1 MNTMLTLAYV
11 AASDLDLATAWVRR
25 ALQEGRRPVL
35 VADAPDLP
43 VLRALA
49 LRFGLEHAVL
59 PPAPDHPAALSL
71 RPLMARIAQD
81 GAEAAF
87 LCDPVPFAMVFR
99 NNETVASWADRF
111 PAVRVLHQMGVREFR
126 FVGREAEYKIQ
137 IPWLLDSLVGR
148 HKGQRGFV
156 IGNGPSLRQTD
167 MSKLKDEITFGSNRS
182 FLGYEDWGYA
192 FKYWGIS
199 DRLQIE
205 MYREEYEEG
214 IDRDSIK
221 FFPFEYLP
229 FFRVENACPIPVAS
243 EIFFGSPTPL
253 RFPYFAERPSMVF
266 MAFTVTITLIQ
277 IAAMM
282 GCNPIILIGVDHSYP
297 IARVKRRGQGEEAGL
312 NPTALASPDELAR
325 KSKLGWDFWEG
336 NAATGATHFT
346 DKYTTNKVFVPPRTA
361 WSETA
366 YDYCRLWGER
376 NGVEIVNAT
385 IGTHLESF
393 PRVDYASLF

>member
-1 MNTMLTLAYV
+1 MLTLAYV
-11 AASDLDLATAWVRR
+11 AASDVDLATAWLRQ
-25 ALQEGRRPVL
+25 ALAQGQTPVL
-35 VADAPDLP
+35 VADAADRP
-43 VLRALA
+43 VLRALG
-49 LRFGLEHAVL
+49 LRFGLEHHIL
-59 PPAPDHPAALSL
+59 PGAPDWPEALAL
-71 RPLMARIAQD
+71 RPLMALAAQ
-81 GAEAAF
+81 GKAEAVF
-87 LCDPVPFAMVFR
+87 LCDPVPFNMVFR
-99 NNETVASWADRF
+99 NNEVVPSWADRF
-111 PAVRVLHQMGVREFR
+111 PAVRVLHQLGVQDFR
-126 FVGREAEYKIQ
+126 FVGRQGEYRAR
-137 IPWLLDSLVGR
+137 IPWLLDSLQGR
-148 HKGQRGFV
+148 HKGQRAFIV
-156 IGNGPSLRQTD
+156 GNGPSLRQTD

-243 EIFFGSPTPL
+243 EIFFGDPAPL

-282 GCNPIILIGVDHSYP
+282 GCNPIYLIGVDHSYP
-297 IARVKRRGQGEEAGL
+297 IARVKRRGQGEVGF
-312 NPTALASPDELAR
+312 NPTALAPPDELAR

-346 DKYTTNKVFVPPRTA
+346 DKYTSNKVFVPPRTA
-361 WSETA
+361 WSESA

-376 NGVEIVNAT
+376 YGVEILNAT
-385 IGTHLESF
+385 VGTHLNSF
-393 PRVDYASLF
+393 PTVDYAKLF

>member
-1 MNTMLTLAYV
+1 MLTLAYV
-11 AASDLDLATAWVRR
+11 AASDVDLATAWLRR
-25 ALQEGRRPVL
+25 ALSEGQQPVL
-35 VADAPDLP
+35 VADAADRP

-49 LRFGLEHAVL
+49 LRFGLEHHLL
-59 PPAPDHPAALSL
+59 PGAPDWPEALTL
-71 RPLMARIAQD
+71 RPLMARVAQEK
-81 GAEAAF
+81 AEAVF
-87 LCDPVPFAMVFR
+87 LCDPVPFNMVFR
-99 NNETVASWADRF
+99 NNEVVPSWADRF
-111 PAVRVLHQMGVREFR
+111 PAVRVLHQMGVQDFR
-126 FVGREAEYKIQ
+126 FVGRQGEYKAH
-137 IPWLLDSLVGR
+137 IPWLLDSMVGR
-148 HKGQRGFV
+148 HKGQRAFIV
-156 IGNGPSLRQTD
+156 GNGPSLRQTD
-167 MSKLKDEITFGSNRS
+167 MSKLKNEITFGSNRS
-182 FLGYEDWGYA
+182 FLGYEDWGFA

-214 IDRDSIK
+214 IDKDSIK

-243 EIFFGSPTPL
+243 EIFFGDPAPL

-282 GCNPIILIGVDHSYP
+282 GCNPIYLIGVDHSYP
-297 IARVKRRGQGEEAGL
+297 IARVKRRGVGEVGF
-312 NPTALASPDELAR
+312 NPTAMVAPEELSR

-346 DKYTTNKVFVPPRTA
+346 DKYTSNKVFVPPRTA
-361 WSETA
+361 WSESA

-376 NGVEIVNAT
+376 YGVEIINAT
-385 IGTHLESF
+385 VGTHLESF
-393 PRVDYASLF
+393 PKADYTKLF